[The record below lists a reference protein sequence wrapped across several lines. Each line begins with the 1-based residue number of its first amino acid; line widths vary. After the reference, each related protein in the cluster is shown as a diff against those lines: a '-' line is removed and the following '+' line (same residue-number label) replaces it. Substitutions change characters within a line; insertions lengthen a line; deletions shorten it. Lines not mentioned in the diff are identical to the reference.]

1 MTFLKIEKDRKDD
14 NYPIIKV
21 AVFSLGLRL
30 NEEKDGTTVEGVFK
44 WSPWYQTFKSFNG
57 PHGTQPLNDSN
68 GPQLLK
74 LFTYHSFI

>member
-44 WSPWYQTFKSFNG
+44 WSPWYSTFK
-57 PHGTQPLNDSN
+57 
-68 GPQLLK
+68 
-74 LFTYHSFI
+74 